1 MLDNDLLEKMKRL
14 RGQPSQIPVE
24 AESNNDDLLERIK
37 RLRGQPQIKE
47 ASQIPV
53 EAKSNNDDLLERMKR
68 LRGQPQIKEVNPS
81 QPNDRLPHD
90 YIVNRMRTCDQILF
104 DVVLEEILQNVSFYE
119 HPEND
124 SNSGVEMVYSLSVQW
139 RRFYDQFLRY
149 CSLYNYEGGQLT
161 KDVMVK
167 FASRAQIYSVIKE

>member
-1 MLDNDLLEKMKRL
+1 MLGNDLLEKMKRL

-47 ASQIPV
+47 
-53 EAKSNNDDLLERMKR
+53 
-68 LRGQPQIKEVNPS
+68 VNPS

-90 YIVNRMRTCDQILF
+90 YIINRMRTCDQILF

-124 SNSGVEMVYSLSVQW
+124 SKVDAYSGVEMVYSLSVQW